1 MSEYFDP
8 LDKKNKA
15 ILDYFENKTWLIID
29 ASTSTRTSIKKSVVQ
44 LGSKLSNMI
53 DCDNYTDALKI
64 IETKGPHYIVG
75 NNTINGG
82 SSVQLFEPHLKKVSN
97 RLGSGFFVI
106 ADSSAIEEVALALEY
121 DMDGIIVQPFTG
133 SSVIDSVLQS
143 VKAKITPS
151 NYASKIEE
159 GRTSL
164 LKGNLE
170 RAMES
175 FQTAVKLNARP
186 YEGFYFLGQI
196 YTEYELK
203 EKAISSYE
211 ESVQHNP
218 EYFKSLNRLRSIY
231 YHQNDYKKAYNI
243 NLTMAKKYPTPS
255 NRIPELVRLSIIN
268 EKYEDINNY
277 LKVYRTIQT
286 PETQTQTSISAG
298 LAILGKYFINQREI
312 DKAVDAL
319 KGSFKFSNGKYEI
332 LKSISQ
338 SFEECEKLN
347 VLLDM
352 FEETDLDQWPEN
364 VQGVYFHVI
373 HLTSK
378 DDQMV
383 IMTGE
388 RLLAKKIKDVLI
400 YRGLIERSI
409 NMKRKLG
416 SLESLVLQA
425 TRDFPDYKSEFED
438 LLIKAQRA

>member
-1 MSEYFDP
+1 
-8 LDKKNKA
+8 
-15 ILDYFENKTWLIID
+15 
-29 ASTSTRTSIKKSVVQ
+29 
-44 LGSKLSNMI
+44 MI

-231 YHQNDYKKAYNI
+231 YHQNDYKKAYDI

-347 VLLDM
+347 ILLDM

>member
-15 ILDYFENKTWLIID
+15 ILDYFENKSWLIID

-64 IETKGPHYIVG
+64 IETKGPHYIIG

-82 SSVQLFEPHLKKVSN
+82 SSVQLFESHLKKVPN

-231 YHQNDYKKAYNI
+231 YHQNDYKKAYDI

-298 LAILGKYFINQREI
+298 LAILGKYFINKREI

>member
-64 IETKGPHYIVG
+64 IETKGPHYIIG

-82 SSVQLFEPHLKKVSN
+82 SSVQLFEPHLKKVPN

-255 NRIPELVRLSIIN
+255 HLIPELVRLSIIN

-286 PETQTQTSISAG
+286 PEPQTQTSISAG

>member
-231 YHQNDYKKAYNI
+231 YHQNDYKKAYDI

-347 VLLDM
+347 ILLDM

-425 TRDFPDYKSEFED
+425 TRDFPDY
-438 LLIKAQRA
+438 

>member
-1 MSEYFDP
+1 MSVYFDP
-8 LDKKNKA
+8 LDKKNKGV
-15 ILDYFENKTWLIID
+15 LDFFENKTWLIID
-29 ASTSTRTSIKKSVVQ
+29 VSTSTRTSIKKSIVQ

-53 DCDNYTDALKI
+53 DCDNMSDALNI
-64 IETKGPHYIVG
+64 IQMKKPHYIIG
-75 NNTINGG
+75 NNIINGG
-82 SSVQLFEPHLKKVSN
+82 SSVQLFEYHLKNVPN
-97 RLGSGFFVI
+97 RLMTGFFII
-106 ADSSAIEEVALALEY
+106 ADTAAVEEVALALEY

-143 VKAKITPS
+143 VQTKIAPS
-151 NYASKIEE
+151 NYVSKIEE

-218 EYFKSLNRLRSIY
+218 VYFKSLNKLRSIY
-231 YHQNDYKKAYNI
+231 YHQDDFKKAYDI
-243 NLTMAKKYPTPS
+243 NLAMAKNYPTS
-255 NRIPELVRLSIIN
+255 ADKIPELIRLSIIN

-277 LKVYRTIQT
+277 LKLYRTVKI
-286 PETQTQTSISAG
+286 PEIRTQTYLSAG
-298 LAILGKYFINQREI
+298 LATLGKYFINQCEI
-312 DKAVDAL
+312 EKGIDAL

-332 LKSISQ
+332 LKNISQ
-338 SFEECEKLN
+338 SFEECRQLN
-347 VLLDM
+347 ILLDM
-352 FEETDLDQWPEN
+352 FEETDLDLWPEN
-364 VQGVYFHVI
+364 AQGVYFHVI

-383 IMTGE
+383 IMAGE
-388 RLLAKKIKDVLI
+388 RLLGKKIKDILI
-400 YRGLIERSI
+400 YKGLIERSI
-409 NMKRKLG
+409 KMKRKIG
-416 SLESLVLQA
+416 YLEGLILEA
-425 TRDFPDYKSEFED
+425 TKDFPDHKSEFED
-438 LLIKAQRA
+438 LLFKAQLP

>member
-44 LGSKLSNMI
+44 IGSKLSNMI
-53 DCDNYTDALKI
+53 DCDNYTDALNI
-64 IETKGPHYIVG
+64 IETKRPHYIIG

-82 SSVQLFEPHLKKVSN
+82 SSVGLFDHHLKNVPN
-97 RLGSGFFVI
+97 RLGSGFFII
-106 ADSSAIEEVALALEY
+106 ADSAAIEEVALALEY

-143 VKAKITPS
+143 VKTKIAPS
-151 NYASKIEE
+151 NYVTKIEE

-186 YEGFYFLGQI
+186 YEGFYFLGQL

-231 YHQNDYKKAYNI
+231 YHQNDYKKAYDI

-255 NRIPELVRLSIIN
+255 NRIPELIRLSIIN

-286 PETQTQTSISAG
+286 PETRTQTSISAG

-319 KGSFKFSNGKYEI
+319 RGSFKFSNGKYEI
-332 LKSISQ
+332 LKNISQ
-338 SFEECEKLN
+338 SFEECDQLDILLN
-347 VLLDM
+347 M
-352 FEETDLDQWPEN
+352 FEETDLDLWPEN

-373 HLTSK
+373 HRTSK

-425 TRDFPDYKSEFED
+425 TRDFPDHKSEFED

>member
-15 ILDYFENKTWLIID
+15 ILDYFENKSWLIVD
-29 ASTSTRTSIKKSVVQ
+29 ASTSTRTSIKKSIVQ
-44 LGSKLSNMI
+44 IGSKLSNMI
-53 DCDNYTDALKI
+53 DCDNYSDALKI
-64 IETKGPHYIVG
+64 IENKKPHYVIG
-75 NNTINGG
+75 NNIINGG
-82 SSVQLFEPHLKKVSN
+82 SSVQLFNEHLKNVPN
-97 RLGSGFFVI
+97 RLGSGFFII
-106 ADSSAIEEVALALEY
+106 AESSAVEEVALALEY
-121 DMDGIIVQPFTG
+121 DMDGIIIQPFTG

-143 VKAKITPS
+143 AKTKIAPS
-151 NYASKIEE
+151 NYVTKIEE

-218 EYFKSLNRLRSIY
+218 EYFKSLNKLRSIY
-231 YHQNDYKKAYNI
+231 YGQSEYKKAYEI
-243 NLTMAKKYPTPS
+243 NLAMAKKYPTPS
-255 NRIPELVRLSIIN
+255 NRIPELIRLSIIN

-277 LKVYRTIQT
+277 LKVYRTIST
-286 PETQTQTSISAG
+286 PEIQTQTSISAG
-298 LAILGKYFINQREI
+298 LAILGKHFINQREI
-312 DKAVDAL
+312 DKGIDAL

-332 LKSISQ
+332 LKNISQ
-338 SFEECEKLN
+338 SFEECEQLD

-352 FEETDLDQWPEN
+352 FEETDLDLWPEN
-364 VQGVYFHVI
+364 VHGVYFHVI

-388 RLLAKKIKDVLI
+388 RLLGKKIKDVLI

-409 NMKRKLG
+409 KMKRKLG
-416 SLESLVLQA
+416 SLESLVLEA
-425 TRDFPDYKSEFED
+425 TRDFPDHKSEFEA
-438 LLIKAQRA
+438 LLVKAQSA

>member
-231 YHQNDYKKAYNI
+231 YHQNDYKKAYDI

-347 VLLDM
+347 ILLDM